1 MQEQVNNNE
10 VDLDTDDAQE
20 TSINFETTDTD
31 KDKHASEIK
40 KEDVDLGYTDIS
52 TLAKEKTEDKKEIEQ
67 ETKKEQPEVDLIQET
82 ETKKENSKDNLS
94 KVSENAQ
101 KRIKELT
108 FKYRESERREKAA
121 LEYAKGLQ
129 KKYSDVSEKYET
141 SDTEYLKQ
149 YDARID
155 AERDKVRRQLK
166 DALDVQDTDQ
176 VMEANDSLTRLAV
189 EKEKVRISLSEKEK
203 RQKEI
208 ESRPKEQVSTEQAI
222 TQNTAPI
229 SPRARTWAQDNSWFG
244 QDRVLTSAAMGLHDE
259 LLGQGFDAES
269 DDYYNE
275 INKRMKDYFPSKFA
289 NAEETVREESS
300 NKKPVQSV
308 AGVSRKQGGRR
319 TVTLTKSQV
328 AIAKKLGVPL
338 EEYAKFVKEER

>member
-1 MQEQVNNNE
+1 MAEEKKNNDVE
-10 VDLDTDDAQE
+10 LDTDDVQE
-20 TSINFETTDTD
+20 TSINFEGVDTD
-31 KDKHASEIK
+31 SEKHASEIK

-52 TLAKEKTEDKKEIEQ
+52 SLGKDKAENKKETE
-67 ETKKEQPEVDLIQET
+67 EEDQPKVDLIQQKET
-82 ETKKENSKDNLS
+82 ESENKKTDDLS
-94 KVSENAQ
+94 KVSDNAQ

-129 KKYSDVSEKYET
+129 KKYSDVSEKYEH

-155 AERDKVRRQLK
+155 AERDKVKRQLK
-166 DALDVQDTDQ
+166 DALDNQDTDQ

-189 EKEKVRISLSEKEK
+189 EKEKVRISLSEKDRLK
-203 RQKEI
+203 KEA
-208 ESRPKEQVSTEQAI
+208 ETASKEQATVEQNIAQR
-222 TQNTAPI
+222 TPVI
-229 SPRARTWAQDNSWFG
+229 SPKARTWAQDNSWFG

-259 LLGQGFDAES
+259 LLSQGFDVES

-289 NAEETVREESS
+289 NAEETVRKENS
-300 NKKPVQSV
+300 NNRPVQAV